1 MRHSCLPRI
10 QIFLKFS
17 IIVGKSLP
25 KHHFQNSLQA
35 YSRLNNAL
43 FPPEDI
49 CILIS
54 MVCEFSLDGK
64 KEFFKCHQFKD
75 LEMED
80 YPGLPAW
87 ALSWQN
93 TQSHVLS
100 WEGDRYGKDR
110 WEEGLWPQ
118 RQTWEWCGH
127 KPRNARS
134 HQQLKEVNGMPQSFH
149 VGAQV
154 CQCLDFS
161 PKELV

>member
-1 MRHSCLPRI
+1 MKNEPKVLKLPLFFFCQGRGAAFHQKGKPQLLQKTQCNTVMRYSCLLRI
-10 QIFLKFS
+10 QIFFKFS

-54 MVCEFSLDGK
+54 IVCEFSLDGK

-80 YPGLPAW
+80 YPGFFTW
-87 ALSWQN
+87 AQDN
-93 TQSHVLS
+93 
-100 WEGDRYGKDR
+100 
-110 WEEGLWPQ
+110 
-118 RQTWEWCGH
+118 H
-127 KPRNARS
+127 KGPS
-134 HQQLKEVNGMPQSFH
+134 EKEAGI
-149 VGAQV
+149 
-154 CQCLDFS
+154 
-161 PKELV
+161 